1 MKYFILLL
9 LFIPLLSCQNKE
21 LDINPKIYLTED
33 QEEAFKYA
41 VIRYVDRLA
50 PKATHETKFNQ
61 QFDSNYQLQAKQVDL
76 LFYYEDKGETY
87 FAITKIAPSLKVKK
101 VATVGKLKMDG
112 NNNITYYEEI
122 FRTYKMEETPLFQ
135 KTALMFKDVIQN
147 KDVKKYEFKN
157 SKPEEYIEFPDAN
170 TYYDSKKRQW
180 ISTLEN
186 PYESL
191 KKPSQK
197 E

>member
-1 MKYFILLL
+1 MKYFVLLL
-9 LFIPLLSCQNKE
+9 LFIPLISCQNKE
-21 LDINPKIYLTED
+21 FDINPKAYLTAN
-33 QEEAFKYA
+33 EEESFKYA

-50 PKATHETKFNQ
+50 PRASHETKFDKK
-61 QFDSNYQLQAKQVDL
+61 FDSIYQLQAKQVDL

-101 VATVGKLKMDG
+101 VATVGKLTMDK
-112 NNNITYYEEI
+112 NNKIAYYEEI
-122 FRTYKMEETPLFQ
+122 FRTYKMEETPLRQ
-135 KTALMFKDVIQN
+135 KTELMFKDAIQN
-147 KDVKKYEFKN
+147 KDIKKYEFKN

-186 PYESL
+186 PYEAL
-191 KKPSQK
+191 KKELQK
-197 E
+197 Q